1 MVRFAGRDIL
11 MSYVNVGAYV
21 DGKRPATKA
30 ALKRALA
37 ENPASV
43 EFDGT
48 SPLGPQYSDLSGVNV
63 PEGVSL
69 TVVGPDPFTSRKF
82 YATVKINARTG
93 KVVLT

>member
-1 MVRFAGRDIL
+1 MI
-11 MSYVNVGAYV
+11 MSSYVNCGAYV

-30 ALKRALA
+30 ALRKALA

-48 SPLGPQYSDLSGVNV
+48 SEMGPQYYDLSGVNV

-69 TVVGPDPFTSRKF
+69 TVVGPDPYRKRNW
-82 YATVKINARTG
+82 YATVKVNVKTG
-93 KVVLT
+93 RVALS